1 MAQFYEGIGVVGAP
15 AASSE
20 LAYLRPVRQG
30 VATIAAGTATKD
42 VPDAA
47 ITVNSIVVAT
57 IGTYVGGTA
66 SAQTVCGVRIEPN
79 VRFTVGTGT
88 NIAAGETQNINWAVL
103 KY

>member
-20 LAYLRPVRQG
+20 LAYLRPIRQG

-42 VPDAA
+42 VYDSA
-47 ITVNSIVVAT
+47 ITANSLVVAT
-57 IGTYVGGTA
+57 IGTYDSGTV

-79 VRFTVGTGT
+79 VKFTIGTGT
-88 NIAAGETQNINWAVL
+88 NIAAGEIQKMNWAVL